1 MDLCWRPLCS
11 LPQTQFHQVMN
22 WLLGLGL
29 GWGRGK
35 EVEGVQKE
43 EDEVRREGM
52 REE

>member
-1 MDLCWRPLCS
+1 MDLFWRPLCS
-11 LPQTQFHQVMN
+11 LPQKHLHQVMN

-35 EVEGVQKE
+35 EVEVTQKE
-43 EDEVRREGM
+43 GDKVRREGV